1 LIECAQK
8 HYEEILHSVTK
19 KSFIKL
25 EGITYMP
32 FAALLTKELRSRL
45 RRERTVWVIIVYVLL
60 MSLLGWVIVGRWTNT
75 SNYYYSSSAFSDA
88 GTTLYTFLSMI
99 QLFFILFVTPAFTST
114 AVNGEKERQTFE
126 LLLCSRL
133 SSFALISGKLVAGLI
148 NALLLVAGTIPLFSL
163 VFFFGGVSPQQELAA
178 LLLYI
183 VTALQAGTFGLLC
196 STIIKRPT
204 ISTVVTYL
212 SGAFWLVSPV
222 LALYL
227 AAIVTQGSSSPST
240 YIPLFFLW
248 HPVVALISTYTPGI
262 TYNLAG
268 IRINQWIVYTFL
280 STLSTIVFFTLSM
293 WAAKP
298 RHTYRQRS
306 RVRPNKKDM
315 QNKATVTA

>member
-1 LIECAQK
+1 
-8 HYEEILHSVTK
+8 
-19 KSFIKL
+19 
-25 EGITYMP
+25 MP

-60 MSLLGWVIVGRWTNT
+60 MSLLGWVIVSHWTNT
-75 SNYYYSSSAFSDA
+75 SNYYYSSSGFSDA

-133 SSFALISGKLVAGLI
+133 SSFALISGKLIAGLI
-148 NALLLVAGTIPLFSL
+148 NALFLVAGTIPLFSL

-178 LLLYI
+178 LLLYLI
-183 VTALQAGTFGLLC
+183 TALQAGTFGLLC

-204 ISTVVTYL
+204 ISTVITYL
-212 SGAFWLVSPV
+212 GGAFWLVFPV

-227 AAIVTQGSSSPST
+227 LLIVRPNTSSPST
-240 YIPLFFLW
+240 YVSLLFIW
-248 HPVVALISTYTPGI
+248 HPVVALISTYTPGV

-268 IRINQWIVYTFL
+268 IRINQWVIYTFL

-293 WAAKP
+293 LAAKP
-298 RHTYRQRS
+298 RYTHRQRS
-306 RVRPNKKDM
+306 RVRTSKKDI
-315 QNKATVTA
+315 QDKVTATA

>member
-1 LIECAQK
+1 
-8 HYEEILHSVTK
+8 
-19 KSFIKL
+19 
-25 EGITYMP
+25 MP

-60 MSLLGWVIVGRWTNT
+60 MSLLGWVIVSRWTST
-75 SNYYYSSSAFSDA
+75 SSYYYSNGFSDA

-133 SSFALISGKLVAGLI
+133 SAFALVSGKLLAGLI
-148 NALLLVAGTIPLFSL
+148 NALMLVAGTIPLFSL

-178 LLLYI
+178 LLLCI
-183 VTALQAGTFGLLC
+183 ITALQAGTFGLFC
-196 STIIKRPT
+196 STILKRPT

-212 SGAFWLVSPV
+212 CGAFWLVFPV

-227 AAIVTQGSSSPST
+227 SYTIRPGSSPAT
-240 YIPLFFLW
+240 YISLFFLW
-248 HPVVALISTYTPGI
+248 HPVVALISTYTPSM

-268 IRINQWIVYTFL
+268 IHISLWVAYTFL
-280 STLSTIVFFTLSM
+280 STLATIVFFTLSM
-293 WAAKP
+293 LAAKP
-298 RHTYRQRS
+298 HHTHHQRS
-306 RVRPNKKDM
+306 RTRVNKKDM
-315 QNKATVTA
+315 QGKVTVTA

>member
-1 LIECAQK
+1 
-8 HYEEILHSVTK
+8 
-19 KSFIKL
+19 
-25 EGITYMP
+25 MP

-75 SNYYYSSSAFSDA
+75 SNYYSSSGFSDA
-88 GTTLYTFLSMI
+88 GTTLYALLSMI

-133 SSFALISGKLVAGLI
+133 SSFALISGKLIAGLI

-178 LLLYI
+178 LLLYLI
-183 VTALQAGTFGLLC
+183 TALQAGTFGLLC

-204 ISTVVTYL
+204 ISTVITYL
-212 SGAFWLVSPV
+212 AGACWLVFPV
-222 LALYL
+222 LAVYL
-227 AAIVTQGSSSPST
+227 SSILMPGYSSPTT
-240 YIPLFFLW
+240 YIPLFFIW
-248 HPVVALISTYTPGI
+248 HPVVALISTYTPTI

-268 IRINQWIVYTFL
+268 IRVNQWIIYTFL
-280 STLSTIVFFTLSM
+280 STLSTIIFFTLSM
-293 WAAKP
+293 LAAKP
-298 RHTYRQRS
+298 RYTHRQPS
-306 RVRPNKKDM
+306 RVHTNKKDM
-315 QNKATVTA
+315 QNKVTATA

>member
-1 LIECAQK
+1 
-8 HYEEILHSVTK
+8 
-19 KSFIKL
+19 
-25 EGITYMP
+25 MP

-60 MSLLGWVIVGRWTNT
+60 MSLLGWVVVGRWTNT
-75 SNYYYSSSAFSDA
+75 SSYYSSGGFSEA
-88 GTTLYTFLSMI
+88 GTTLYALLSMI

-133 SSFALISGKLVAGLI
+133 SSFALISGKLIAGLI

-183 VTALQAGTFGLLC
+183 ITALQAGTFGLLC

-204 ISTVVTYL
+204 ISTVITYL
-212 SGAFWLVSPV
+212 TGACWLVFPV
-222 LALYL
+222 LAVYL
-227 AAIVTQGSSSPST
+227 SSILIPSYSPPST
-240 YIPLFFLW
+240 YIPLFFIW

-268 IRINQWIVYTFL
+268 IRINQWIIYTFL
-280 STLSTIVFFTLSM
+280 STLSTIIFFTLSM
-293 WAAKP
+293 LAAKP
-298 RHTYRQRS
+298 RYTHRQRS
-306 RVRPNKKDM
+306 RVHTNKKDLH
-315 QNKATVTA
+315 NKVTAPA

>member
-1 LIECAQK
+1 
-8 HYEEILHSVTK
+8 
-19 KSFIKL
+19 
-25 EGITYMP
+25 MP

-60 MSLLGWVIVGRWTNT
+60 MSLLGWVIVSRWTNT
-75 SNYYYSSSAFSDA
+75 SSYYYSSSGFSDA
-88 GTTLYTFLSMI
+88 GTTLYIFLSMI

-133 SSFALISGKLVAGLI
+133 SSFALISGKLIAGLI

-178 LLLYI
+178 LLLYLI
-183 VTALQAGTFGLLC
+183 TALQAGTFGLLC

-204 ISTVVTYL
+204 ISTVITYL
-212 SGAFWLVSPV
+212 GGAFWLVFPV

-227 AAIVTQGSSSPST
+227 FYIIRPGTSSSTT
-240 YIPLFFLW
+240 YVQLFFIW

-268 IRINQWIVYTFL
+268 IRINQWIIYTFF
-280 STLSTIVFFTLSM
+280 SALSTIVFFTLSM
-293 WAAKP
+293 LAAKP
-298 RHTYRQRS
+298 RYMHRQRS
-306 RVRPNKKDM
+306 RIHTSKKDI
-315 QNKATVTA
+315 QNKVTATA

>member
-1 LIECAQK
+1 
-8 HYEEILHSVTK
+8 
-19 KSFIKL
+19 
-25 EGITYMP
+25 MP

-60 MSLLGWVIVGRWTNT
+60 MILLGWVIVSRWTNT
-75 SNYYYSSSAFSDA
+75 SSYYYSSGFSDA

-133 SSFALISGKLVAGLI
+133 SAFALVSGKLLAGLI
-148 NALLLVAGTIPLFSL
+148 NALMLVAGTIPLFSL

-178 LLLYI
+178 LLLCI
-183 VTALQAGTFGLLC
+183 ITALQAGTFGLFC
-196 STIIKRPT
+196 STILKRPT

-212 SGAFWLVSPV
+212 CGAFWLVFPV

-227 AAIVTQGSSSPST
+227 SYTIRPGSSPAT
-240 YIPLFFLW
+240 YISLFFLW
-248 HPVVALISTYTPGI
+248 HPVVALISTYTPSM

-268 IRINQWIVYTFL
+268 IHISLWIAYTFL
-280 STLSTIVFFTLSM
+280 STLATIVFFTLSM
-293 WAAKP
+293 LAAKP
-298 RHTYRQRS
+298 HYAHHQSQRT
-306 RVRPNKKDM
+306 RINKKDM
-315 QNKATVTA
+315 QGKVTVTT

>member
-1 LIECAQK
+1 
-8 HYEEILHSVTK
+8 
-19 KSFIKL
+19 
-25 EGITYMP
+25 MP

-60 MSLLGWVIVGRWTNT
+60 MSLLGWIIVSRWTNT
-75 SNYYYSSSAFSDA
+75 SSYYYSSGFSDA

-133 SSFALISGKLVAGLI
+133 SSFALISGKLIAGLI

-183 VTALQAGTFGLLC
+183 ITALQAGTFGLLC

-204 ISTVVTYL
+204 ISTVITYL
-212 SGAFWLVSPV
+212 AGAFWLVFPV

-227 AAIVTQGSSSPST
+227 FYIIKPGSSST
-240 YIPLFFLW
+240 YVSLFFIW
-248 HPVVALISTYTPGI
+248 HPVVALISTYAPTTGGLSYKFI
-262 TYNLAG
+262 G
-268 IRINQWIVYTFL
+268 MHIDQWIVYTFL

-298 RHTYRQRS
+298 RHIYRQRS

-315 QNKATVTA
+315 QNKAAATA